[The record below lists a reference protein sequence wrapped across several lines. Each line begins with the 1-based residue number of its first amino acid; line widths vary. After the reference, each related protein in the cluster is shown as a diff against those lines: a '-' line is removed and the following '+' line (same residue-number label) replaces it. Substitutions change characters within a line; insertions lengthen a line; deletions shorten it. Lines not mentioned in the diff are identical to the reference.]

1 VRARPS
7 RAGQRHPPGGSS
19 PSRTTQQDDCAVV
32 RLATAQAYL
41 VGGND
46 ELVQIIVTAVGIDNP
61 AVRAARLRP
70 IAALRYE

>member
-1 VRARPS
+1 
-7 RAGQRHPPGGSS
+7 
-19 PSRTTQQDDCAVV
+19 
-32 RLATAQAYL
+32 LATAQAYL